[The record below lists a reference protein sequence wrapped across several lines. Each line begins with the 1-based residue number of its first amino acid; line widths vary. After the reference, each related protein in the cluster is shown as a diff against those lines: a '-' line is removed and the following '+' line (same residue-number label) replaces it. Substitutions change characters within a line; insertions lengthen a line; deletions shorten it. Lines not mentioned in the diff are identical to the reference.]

1 MSSDSVS
8 GSDLQSWTIYLNA
21 PSGPGRH
28 AQSQERLDGPYQSSP
43 LIHSAVSPAL
53 ASISA
58 SASSS
63 SFLSS
68 PGSAW
73 CDSRQTGSE
82 SEQLPV
88 SPFFKGQVFSWPHSL
103 GFKTIETSG
112 VKSQLEKHKNQQ
124 HQHQHGTV
132 IASATVRIIVQAPPA
147 NLTYHFPLAVYSVSR
162 SPCTQASSDIM
173 PQNSVG
179 MGSNTVKT
187 VQGSHLRSVMCC
199 ASSMQSQSDKASAR
213 ARLPPKPTHP

>member
-28 AQSQERLDGPYQSSP
+28 AQSQERLDEPCQSSP
-43 LIHSAVSPAL
+43 LIHSAISPAL

-88 SPFFKGQVFSWPHSL
+88 SPFFKGQVFSWQHSL

-124 HQHQHGTV
+124 RQHQHGTV
-132 IASATVRIIVQAPPA
+132 IATATVRIIVQAPPA

-162 SPCTQASSDIM
+162 PPCTQTSSDTM
-173 PQNSVG
+173 LQNPMG
-179 MGSNTVKT
+179 MESNTVKT
-187 VQGSHLRSVMCC
+187 VQGSHLRSVMCR
-199 ASSMQSQSDKASAR
+199 ASSMHAYSDKASAR
-213 ARLPPKPTHP
+213 ARARTHP